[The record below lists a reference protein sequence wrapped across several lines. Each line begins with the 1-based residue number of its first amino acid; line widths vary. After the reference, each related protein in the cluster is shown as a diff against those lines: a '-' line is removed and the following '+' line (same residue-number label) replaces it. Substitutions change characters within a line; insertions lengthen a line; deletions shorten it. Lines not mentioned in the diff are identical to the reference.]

1 MEIHVK
7 HLEIVL
13 QLLQLHKFF
22 VNAKKCVFGSS
33 KIAFL
38 GHIISSQ
45 GMEADPEKIEVMV
58 N

>member
-1 MEIHVK
+1 MK